1 MTTVADIVSTMKSK
15 FNASAAAG
23 LDLVFQFNIEDGDNH
38 YLVVKD
44 GTCEVVQGDAENPNV
59 TLIMDSETL
68 KGITSG
74 ETDGMQ
80 AFMAGKLR
88 AEGDMM
94 LAMKLG
100 ELFPVCPFPAPCQKE
115 NRSPSRLRFFFVR
128 HSSRPTIRDRDGAA
142 TRLPITPGGGL

>member
-1 MTTVADIVSTMKSK
+1 MTNVADVVKTMQSK
-15 FNASAAAG
+15 FNAGAAAG

-44 GTCEVVQGDAENPNV
+44 GTCDVQQGDAANPNV
-59 TLIMDSETL
+59 TLIMDTATL
-68 KGITSG
+68 VGIMSG

-100 ELFPVCPFPAPCQKE
+100 ELFPV
-115 NRSPSRLRFFFVR
+115 
-128 HSSRPTIRDRDGAA
+128 
-142 TRLPITPGGGL
+142 

>member
-1 MTTVADIVSTMKSK
+1 MSVADIVQTMQSK

-23 LDLVFQFNIEDGDNH
+23 LDLVFQFNIEDGDN
-38 YLVVKD
+38 YALIVKD
-44 GTCEVVQGDAENPNV
+44 GACAIEQGDNPNANV

-68 KGITSG
+68 KGIVSG

-100 ELFPVCPFPAPCQKE
+100 ELFPV
-115 NRSPSRLRFFFVR
+115 
-128 HSSRPTIRDRDGAA
+128 
-142 TRLPITPGGGL
+142 